1 MGSFKL
7 IYPFIHK
14 YKFHLVI
21 YTICILLSYPLE
33 SIVIPK
39 IFSSFFETIRNNNI
53 NNNQVFIEFFK
64 KLFIFMIIITIAHAI
79 NSKLDIFL
87 IPEFSESITNQFFE
101 KIVKHY
107 QNNYTDLELGKI
119 LTRING
125 LPTVLREVTTDLFNW
140 IIPKLF
146 TIIIINIYFF
156 TVNQYIGLTSIS
168 LLSIIILY
176 NLNTFNSCV
185 ELCNTKYNN
194 FEDKSEQLQDKL
206 SNLYSIY
213 SSGNVD
219 YEINEYNNI
228 SKEFKKSHRDALN
241 CSYTMKTINSYF
253 TSLTLI
259 TLSILL
265 VYLYINKQINNE
277 TLVTIFLILIFYTPC
292 LNAVITYLPDYSNH
306 LGILKSLDEFI
317 DDISISQNIKDDI
330 IITNGKID
338 IINLKF
344 GYTEETKIFNNFNLS
359 INSTEKVAIVG
370 PSGNGKTTLV
380 KILMGYYHVD
390 DGTIFIDGQDIN
402 KHNLN
407 SLRKQISYINQ
418 NTKLF
423 NKTIFENIKYGNNIS
438 SEDIHNVYEKYNLD
452 RVFKNLSD
460 GFNTNVGVN
469 GDSLSGGQKQIILL
483 LRNYF
488 KPTQIYIMDEPTAAL
503 DNETRKVVL
512 NIIKD
517 ITKNATLLI
526 ITHDD
531 NNLEIV
537 DRKIKLINGQ
547 IF

>member
-1 MGSFKL
+1 
-7 IYPFIHK
+7 
-14 YKFHLVI
+14 
-21 YTICILLSYPLE
+21 
-33 SIVIPK
+33 
-39 IFSSFFETIRNNNI
+39 
-53 NNNQVFIEFFK
+53 
-64 KLFIFMIIITIAHAI
+64 
-79 NSKLDIFL
+79 
-87 IPEFSESITNQFFE
+87 
-101 KIVKHY
+101 
-107 QNNYTDLELGKI
+107 
-119 LTRING
+119 
-125 LPTVLREVTTDLFNW
+125 
-140 IIPKLF
+140 
-146 TIIIINIYFF
+146 
-156 TVNQYIGLTSIS
+156 
-168 LLSIIILY
+168 
-176 NLNTFNSCV
+176 
-185 ELCNTKYNN
+185 
-194 FEDKSEQLQDKL
+194 
-206 SNLYSIY
+206 
-213 SSGNVD
+213 
-219 YEINEYNNI
+219 
-228 SKEFKKSHRDALN
+228 
-241 CSYTMKTINSYF
+241 MKTINSYF

-338 IINLKF
+338 IINLNF